1 MKKHVNNFFFNK
13 KAAIFLDRDGI
24 INKDY
29 GYVYEV
35 KNFDFVE
42 DIFELLRYLK
52 NKYLLF
58 IVTNQSGIGR
68 GLYSEKDFLKLNDF
82 MIKKFNHENILI
94 QEVLHCPHRPDD
106 NCDCR
111 KPNPKFINMM
121 VKKYN
126 IDKNKSWVIGDKKS
140 DIQFAIN
147 AKITNSIY
155 VNSDYCSL
163 SKYSVKNINEIKSII
178 KF

>member
-82 MIKKFNHENILI
+82 MIKKFNQYKRFYTALTDQMTIVIAENPT
-94 QEVLHCPHRPDD
+94 Q
-106 NCDCR
+106 
-111 KPNPKFINMM
+111 
-121 VKKYN
+121 
-126 IDKNKSWVIGDKKS
+126 
-140 DIQFAIN
+140 
-147 AKITNSIY
+147 
-155 VNSDYCSL
+155 SL
-163 SKYSVKNINEIKSII
+163 
-178 KF
+178 